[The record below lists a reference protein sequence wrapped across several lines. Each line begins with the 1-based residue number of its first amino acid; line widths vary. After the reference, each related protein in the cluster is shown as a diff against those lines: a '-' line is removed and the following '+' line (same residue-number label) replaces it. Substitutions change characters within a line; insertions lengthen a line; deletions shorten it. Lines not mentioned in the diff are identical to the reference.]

1 VKAHEE
7 TWEVRADETGQHR
20 EGDVFLVGSPR
31 AVLRPFGNARYRE
44 GVTAADRAKLAAAA
58 PEMARLLL
66 EFYRI
71 EDRGCFSLECN
82 GPFDDGTHDATCEVR
97 ILLEKAGVLPT

>member
-1 VKAHEE
+1 MKAHEE

-20 EGDVFLVGSPR
+20 DGDVFLAGSPR

-44 GVTAADRAKLAAAA
+44 GVTAADRARLAAAA

-66 EFYRI
+66 E
-71 EDRGCFSLECN
+71 L
-82 GPFDDGTHDATCEVR
+82 HDEHRVGANHVPHSRTIAAVLR
-97 ILLEKAGVLPT
+97 KAGVLPT